1 MQQKRK
7 KLEQVIILTR
17 QTRSTVAVTYF
28 PPHSSSSSL
37 DTNIQNRLRHK
48 LSSVRLSK
56 LNKAPV
62 LEGKP
67 EESMASKTSQI
78 PLITVTVTDPSGQ
91 CANAVD

>member
-67 EESMASKTSQI
+67 EESMASKI

-91 CANAVD
+91 CADAVD